1 MYFKTIVKKVSN
13 IIIARHKKYCE
24 ENDYYLEFGLE
35 TLYQYEELLLICTEA
50 TNFQKYLEI
59 DREGL
64 EKDNKGVNEKTLSI
78 WLVADYVQAEI
89 EWLGYEI

>member
-35 TLYQYEELLLICTEA
+35 TLYQYEELLLMCTKA

-59 DREGL
+59 DREDL
-64 EKDNKGVNEKTLSI
+64 EKDNKGVDEKTLSI
-78 WLVADYVQAEI
+78 LLVADYVQAEI
-89 EWLGYEI
+89 EWLGY